1 MIRRRDYKFFTEKVV
16 IITENYRLIRLI
28 LVIITIMSIKID
40 EKDLAILALIQED
53 SQRTAKQIAKK
64 IGAPLTTVFAKTKRM
79 QEQGIIR
86 GYHAV
91 VAAEKLGAGTSAFI
105 LASVSYRSKA
115 DGAPVSQRTVAEEI
129 AKFAEVQ
136 EVHIITGD
144 WDLLVKLRAAS
155 VDAIGKFVVDKLRLI
170 SGLEKTLTCMVF
182 ETVKETT
189 AVALPV
195 KKSVRAQLEVA

>member
-1 MIRRRDYKFFTEKVV
+1 
-16 IITENYRLIRLI
+16 
-28 LVIITIMSIKID
+28 MSVKLD

-53 SQRTAKQIAKK
+53 SQLTAKQIAKK
-64 IGAPLTTVFAKTKRM
+64 INAPLTTVFAKTKRM
-79 QEQGIIR
+79 EEQGIIKSYR
-86 GYHAV
+86 AILSP
-91 VAAEKLGAGTSAFI
+91 EKLGVGTSAFI
-105 LASVSYRSKA
+105 LASVSYRSKI

-129 AKFAEVQ
+129 ARFAEVQ

-144 WDLLVKLRAAS
+144 WDLLVKLQASS

-189 AVALPV
+189 SVGLPL
-195 KKSVRAQLEVA
+195 KRSHKFQL